1 MQKAVVGG
9 ILTIVSSVLGIIT
22 GLFIMAVPLLF
33 KFMMDS
39 DYYGFSTQEEA
50 DVLAVMGLVYVAIG
64 VIFILI
70 GVLGIVGGIFTIK
83 RKLWA
88 LSLAGAIAASILFY
102 PLGIVAVILVSMAQ
116 PEFRLAAAAP
126 APITSA

>member
-1 MQKAVVGG
+1 MQKATVGG

-22 GLFIMAVPLLF
+22 GLFIMAIPLLF
-33 KFMMDS
+33 KYMLGS
-39 DYYGFSTQEEA
+39 DYYGFTNQEEV
-50 DVLAVMGLVYVAIG
+50 DVLAVMGFMYVG
-64 VIFILI
+64 MGFIFVLI
-70 GVLGIVGGIFTIK
+70 GVLGIVGGFFTIK

-116 PEFRLAAAAP
+116 PEFKQVAAAP